1 VFLAATLLAM
11 TPGTSLLTCL
21 KIMKVDHVPDGI
33 KAASPAVP
41 VETVWLAAV
50 LDDGIGDALLASP
63 LLETL
68 FDDLERCEID
78 VFHPQPEVA
87 RFVFSNARFV
97 RGVFAADQLPGVE
110 NQYDLSVRTSRSARF
125 NVRDPAKLQRVCP
138 GFVERVLGG
147 TGLARAREF
156 FLAPDPTA
164 YGALAAHVGCGVR
177 YVTLHTG
184 FDDTASWSQ
193 EHWTRVAADLRVRF
207 PDLRLVQLG
216 ADESPRIPGMDVDL
230 VGRATLD
237 ETAWF
242 LKHAA
247 LHVDA
252 GSGLAHLARA
262 VHTPGI
268 VLFRPPEAEACGHAC
283 NTNLAAPSLANCR
296 EATPD
301 WLSLCSWGIA
311 GRECMTSIAPEA
323 VVEHAIRQ
331 LEAVESLRA
340 HAGPVACYD
349 GALCTAD
356 YSQLVRLCIT
366 LELPLLPISQHIQND
381 RTGVY
386 IHASKQWEYLY
397 ALRGI
402 SQAYGFDAQGL
413 RIADVGGGR
422 GALGPYLAHLGHRV
436 ETFDLDYLW
445 VHGADPTVELR
456 FRRWAREVGLRARFG
471 SLYNVPAP
479 SGAYDVVT
487 CISVVEH
494 VPFKE
499 YVLLEA
505 LRILRPGGLLVL
517 TFDFAT
523 TPEPFEGGTRRE
535 IFSPERL
542 ASTLQWLGIPATP
555 VDPEEVKR
563 SAGRAY
569 ADCVCGLPEGMSVA
583 GMLIRKGGE

>member
-1 VFLAATLLAM
+1 M
-11 TPGTSLLTCL
+11 S
-21 KIMKVDHVPDGI
+21 VDHVLRGMGF
-33 KAASPAVP
+33 ASPAVP
-41 VETVWLAAV
+41 VETVSVAV
-50 LDDGIGDALLASP
+50 ALDEGLSKALLASP

-97 RGVFAADQLPGVE
+97 QAVFAASQLPAVE
-110 NQYDLSVRTSRSARF
+110 DRYDLSVRTSPF
-125 NVRDPAKLQRVCP
+125 VCFDVRDPAKLQRVCP
-138 GFVERVLGG
+138 GFAERVLSG
-147 TGLARAREF
+147 TATTRAAEI

-164 YGALAAHVGCGVR
+164 YGSLEAQVRCGVR
-177 YVTLHTG
+177 YITLHAG
-184 FDDTASWSQ
+184 FDGADDDTTLRWPL
-193 EHWTRVAADLRVRF
+193 EYWTRFVADLRARF
-207 PDLRLVQLG
+207 PELCIVQLG
-216 ADESPRIPGMDVDL
+216 VDENSRIPGVDVDL

-262 VHTPGI
+262 VHTLGI
-268 VLFRPPEAEACGHAC
+268 VVLGPTGDEEHGQHSHFSPGLAGPAC
-283 NTNLAAPSLANCR
+283 L
-296 EATPD
+296 D
-301 WLSLCSWGIA
+301 
-311 GRECMTSIAPEA
+311 TSIAPEA
-323 VVEHAIRQ
+323 AVEYAIRR
-331 LEAVESLRA
+331 LEAVERLRA

-349 GALCTAD
+349 GALCAAD
-356 YSQLVRLCIT
+356 HPQLVHLCLT

-402 SQAYGFDAQGL
+402 SHTYGVDAQRL

-445 VHGADPTVELR
+445 VDRTDPTLELR
-456 FRRWAREVGLRARFG
+456 FRRWAREAGLLARFG
-471 SLYNVPAP
+471 SSYNVPAP
-479 SGAYDVVT
+479 SDTYDVVT

-494 VPFKE
+494 VPYKE
-499 YVLLEA
+499 YVLREA

-517 TFDFAT
+517 TFDFAN
-523 TPEPFEGGTRRE
+523 TPETFEGGTRLE

-542 ASTLQWLGIPATP
+542 TCTIRQLEILAAP
-555 VDPEEVKR
+555 VDPQEVKR
-563 SAGRAY
+563 SAGRAHV
-569 ADCVCGLPEGMSVA
+569 DRVCGVPEGMTVA
-583 GMLIRKGGE
+583 GILIRKGGE